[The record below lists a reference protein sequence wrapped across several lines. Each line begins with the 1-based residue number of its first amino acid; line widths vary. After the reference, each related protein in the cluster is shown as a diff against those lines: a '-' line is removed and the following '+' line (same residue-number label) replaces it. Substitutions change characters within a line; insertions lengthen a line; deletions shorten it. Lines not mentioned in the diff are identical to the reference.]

1 LNAGPLRARAALVVA
16 LLGGCAVGPDF
27 EPPAPPEVERYTP
40 GPAPRAATMPALD
53 ESRPVPV
60 DWWTVFGSADLDALV
75 RAALAGSPTLA
86 QARAHLAQAQELLAA
101 RRGATELPQADAVF
115 GAVRQRIDPATF
127 GFPQAP
133 NPGPFNVFS
142 LGADVSYD
150 FDLFGGTRRELESLG
165 AEVDV
170 QRFEFDA
177 ARLVL
182 TGNVVLTVL
191 RIAELEARDEAL
203 DTALSAERQQLA
215 IVEGRHAAGAVSLLD
230 LQQQREALA
239 DAEAA
244 LPVLRSQRAQAVHL
258 LAVLAGR
265 APADALPP
273 LPRLADL
280 RPPPDVPLRLPSAL
294 ARERPD
300 IRASE
305 ALLHKANALVGVA
318 VADQYPKFVVSGS
331 FSAAQLA
338 LPDLFSNGINVWSF
352 GLNIVQPLLRGPELQ
367 ARKRA
372 AEAAHVQAAAA
383 YRAAVLHGL
392 QEVADALRALEGSA
406 LVFERRTE
414 QLARADAA
422 WRIVRGRFDAGGAS
436 RLALLDAERRLSQA
450 RADWVQ
456 AQASRCADVAT
467 LLQALGGGVLDAT
480 VALR

>member
-1 LNAGPLRARAALVVA
+1 MNAGPLRARAAFLAA

-27 EPPAPPEVERYTP
+27 ESPAPPTVERYTP
-40 GPAPRAATMPALD
+40 GPAPSAPAMPAFD
-53 ESRPVPV
+53 DARPVPA

-86 QARAHLAQAQELLAA
+86 QARAHLVQAQELLVA
-101 RRGATELPQADAVF
+101 RRGAAELPQADAAF

-142 LGADVSYD
+142 LGADVRYD
-150 FDLFGGTRRELESLG
+150 FDLFGATRRELESLG

-182 TGNVVLTVL
+182 AGNVVLTAL
-191 RIAELEARDEAL
+191 RIAELEAREEAL
-203 DTALSAERQQLA
+203 DAALSAERQQLVIA
-215 IVEGRHAAGAVSLLD
+215 EGRHAAGAVSLLD

-244 LPVLRSQRAQAVHL
+244 LPALRSQRAQAGHL

-265 APADALPP
+265 APADVLPA

-318 VADQYPKFVVSGS
+318 VADQYPKLVVSGS

-352 GLNIVQPLLRGPELQ
+352 GLSIVQPLLRGPELQ
-367 ARKRA
+367 ARKRS
-372 AEAAHVQAAAA
+372 AEAAHAQAAAA
-383 YRAAVLHGL
+383 YRASVLHGL
-392 QEVADALRALEGSA
+392 QEVADALRALEASA
-406 LVFERRTE
+406 LVFERRAE
-414 QLARADAA
+414 QLASADAA
-422 WRIVRGRFDAGGAS
+422 WRIARGRFDAGGAS
-436 RLALLDAERRLSQA
+436 RLALLDAERRVNRA

-467 LLQALGGGVLDAT
+467 LLQALGGGALDAT
-480 VALR
+480 VAKR